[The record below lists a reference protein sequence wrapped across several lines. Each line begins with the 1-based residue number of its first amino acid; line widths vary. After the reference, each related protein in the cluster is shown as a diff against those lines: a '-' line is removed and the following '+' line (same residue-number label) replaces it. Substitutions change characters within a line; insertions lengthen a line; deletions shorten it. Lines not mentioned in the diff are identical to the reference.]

1 MKAYNENGLS
11 LPAYDQPT
19 KDGNGW
25 DTSPFHSLA
34 AHSFSWFSYF
44 HLQGTRGMLTDHMK
58 SHLEGYSMYLLTD
71 PKMVYVL
78 FHAPHP
84 PR

>member
-1 MKAYNENGLS
+1 
-11 LPAYDQPT
+11 
-19 KDGNGW
+19 
-25 DTSPFHSLA
+25 
-34 AHSFSWFSYF
+34 
-44 HLQGTRGMLTDHMK
+44 MLTDNMK

-78 FHAPHP
+78 FHAPHL